1 MKIPMKHPTDL
12 TGHYFHTRGQIR
24 EGYCNTDPRLNSG
37 PMGMEAKYI
46 DEVKGGAEITITEP
60 GRRPYVSIDIE
71 TTDTDYDYGQVIEFG
86 AVVDDWV
93 TPVEKLP
100 RFHAYIIHD
109 RIQGN
114 PIALAMN
121 AEILRRIGNRDKPE
135 CADFTFLEP
144 EQLAGLFELWA
155 GAWGAFGS
163 GHSGKSLVP
172 AGKNFQ
178 GFDRPFLK
186 RVPRFGRV
194 NMLHR
199 CIDPSMLY
207 WNPATDEQ
215 PPSTKECYVRADIN
229 EEVAHTA
236 VEDAIGII
244 RLIRF
249 AASQVKYPGLHAI
262 NDSQVFINDMGE
274 TVPDPRP
281 PAARELA
288 EKLSEQFRRNRQY
301 TAMNPRQ

>member
-1 MKIPMKHPTDL
+1 MTKPPDTLD
-12 TGHYFHTRGQIR
+12 GHYFHTRGQIR

-71 TTDTDYDYGQVIEFG
+71 TTGLDYDYCQVLEFG

-100 RFHAYIIHD
+100 RFHAYLIHD
-109 RIQGN
+109 RIVGD
-114 PIALAMN
+114 PFALSMHP
-121 AEILRRIGNRDKPE
+121 EILKRIATRDKPE
-135 CADFTFLEP
+135 CANLTFLEP

-155 GAWGAFGS
+155 GSWGAFGS
-163 GHSGKSLVP
+163 GHSGKSLIP

-207 WNPATDEQ
+207 WNSATDAE
-215 PPSTKECYVRADIN
+215 PPSTAECYKRAGIPN
-229 EEVAHTA
+229 EVAHTA
-236 VEDAIGII
+236 VEDAIGVIK
-244 RLIRF
+244 LIRF
-249 AASQVKYPGLHAI
+249 DAARKGHVPDVAI
-262 NDSQVFINDMGE
+262 TGSDDPRPMRFVNDMGD

-288 EKLSEQFRRNRQY
+288 HKLSEQFRHNRQF
-301 TAMNPRQ
+301 TGQQ